1 MKTENENVRH
11 YLSELPHEE
20 VKKLIL
26 YPSEISDDLYGAV
39 AEDNGEYASDLIK
52 EILGKDYNTWTKYD
66 DCSYT
71 WWLNIKPGQYANVLD
86 ITTYDYFSEDDTV
99 RVKELQRK
107 VKELKD
113 KVDNLEDCDDYYD
126 KIDKW
131 EDTADEY
138 ADEII
143 QIVVKLIKQAEEVT
157 DEQLVDFFEMN
168 ELGDDYYYINDDKS
182 KVFRDY
188 TKSYK
193 TGA

>member
-1 MKTENENVRH
+1 MKTKNENVRH

-26 YPSEISDDLYGAV
+26 YPSEISNDLYEAV
-39 AEDNGEYASDLIK
+39 AEDNGEYANDLIK
-52 EILGKDYNTWTKYD
+52 EILGKDYQRWTKYD
-66 DCSYT
+66 SCSYT
-71 WWLNIKPGQYANVLD
+71 WWLNIAPGQYACTLD
-86 ITTYDYFSEDDTV
+86 ITTFDYFSEEDAS
-99 RVKELQRK
+99 RIKELQRK

-113 KVDNLEDCDDYYD
+113 KVDSLEDCDDYYD
-126 KIDKW
+126 KIGKW

-157 DEQLVDFFEMN
+157 DEQIVDFFELN

-182 KVFRDY
+182 RVYKDY

>member
-26 YPSEISDDLYGAV
+26 YPSDISDDLYEAV

-52 EILGKDYNTWTKYD
+52 EILGKDYQSWTKYD

-71 WWLNIKPGQYANVLD
+71 WWLNIKPGHYEHILD
-86 ITTYDYFSEDDTV
+86 IDQFDYFSDDDAKSIKELQEKIKVIKDTIDNLDDTV
-99 RVKELQRK
+99 ESYDTMT
-107 VKELKD
+107 E
-113 KVDNLEDCDDYYD
+113 LEDR
-126 KIDKW
+126 
-131 EDTADEY
+131 ADEY
-138 ADEII
+138 ADQAL
-143 QIVVKLIKQAEEVT
+143 QIVVDRLKKAEEVT
-157 DEQLVDFFEMN
+157 DEQIVDLFMCN

-182 KVFRDY
+182 KVYRDY

>member
-20 VKKLIL
+20 VKELIL
-26 YPSEISDDLYGAV
+26 YPSEVWNDLYEDV
-39 AEDNGEYASDLIK
+39 SQDNGEYANDLIK
-52 EILGKDYNTWTKYD
+52 EILGKDYHTWTKYD

-71 WWLNIKPGQYANVLD
+71 WWLNIKPGHYADVLD
-86 ITTYDYFSEDDTV
+86 ITTYDYFSEDDTK
-99 RVKELQRK
+99 RIKELQRK
-107 VKELKD
+107 VKKLKD

-126 KIDKW
+126 KIGEW

-143 QIVVKLIKQAEEVT
+143 QIVVKLIQQAEEVT
-157 DEQLVDFFEMN
+157 DEQIVDFFEMN
-168 ELGDDYYYINDDKS
+168 ELGDYYYYINDDKS
-182 KVFRDY
+182 RVYRDY